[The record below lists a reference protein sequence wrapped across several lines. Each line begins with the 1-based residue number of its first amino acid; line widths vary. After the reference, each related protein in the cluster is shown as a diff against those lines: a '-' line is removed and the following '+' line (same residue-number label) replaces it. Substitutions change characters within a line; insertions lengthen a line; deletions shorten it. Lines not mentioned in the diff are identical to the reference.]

1 VSRCFA
7 TGFSTPLAEIE
18 VLVAQYVQARD
29 GLSLTE
35 CRQVGP
41 PPFRTRCDAV
51 SRSRFLSVLCGRR
64 RTATWVHP
72 SEVLVYRQ
80 TRHGS
85 LGLEVLFVVLGC
97 ELHLV
102 LGSHP
107 HRGFEIEHA
116 SGPPSCGPSQTADEA
131 SPGSVNDS
139 LRESAL
145 AGYENSASDLSS
157 ELEESSLHHESKMT
171 RGFEIE
177 HASGPPSCGPSR
189 TADEASPGS
198 VNDSLRESALAGYE
212 NSTSD
217 LSLELDESSLHHESK
232 TRSAEP
238 VLEHQFEE
246 PSSRNDWQ
254 VESKFESHEWMEMG
268 ELVLAPP

>member
-1 VSRCFA
+1 MSRCFA

-157 ELEESSLHHESKMT
+157 EL
-171 RGFEIE
+171 
-177 HASGPPSCGPSR
+177 
-189 TADEASPGS
+189 
-198 VNDSLRESALAGYE
+198 
-212 NSTSD
+212 
-217 LSLELDESSLHHESK
+217 DESSLHHESK